1 MTTERKQR
9 VLALIAK
16 LEECKTECDD
26 LTYCEEMQRD
36 NLIANRSN
44 IAAEECQQNADK
56 LMDAF
61 CDIEKA
67 IEALKEVDKS

>member
-16 LEECKTECDD
+16 LEECKTECDQLHD
-26 LTYCEEMQRD
+26 DEQGQRERLEERRFSES
-36 NLIANRSN
+36 AY
-44 IAAEECQQNADK
+44 ECQQNADK

-61 CDIEKA
+61 CEIEEA
-67 IEALKEVDKS
+67 IEALKEVDK

>member
-9 VLALIAK
+9 VIALIAK

-36 NLIANRSN
+36 NLIDNRSN
-44 IAAEECQQNADK
+44 IAAEECIKNVGK

-61 CDIEKA
+61 CEIEEA
-67 IEALKEVDKS
+67 IQALREVDK

>member
-16 LEECKTECDD
+16 LGECRIECDSLYDDEQMQCERLEERRMRESSYECKE
-26 LTYCEEMQRD
+26 
-36 NLIANRSN
+36 
-44 IAAEECQQNADK
+44 NADK

-61 CDIEKA
+61 CEIEEA
-67 IEALKEVDKS
+67 IEALQEVDK

>member
-26 LTYCEEMQRD
+26 LGYCEEMQRD
-36 NLIANRSN
+36 NLIGNRRN
-44 IAAEECQQNADK
+44 IAADECGKNAGK

-61 CDIEKA
+61 CEIEEA
-67 IEALKEVDKS
+67 IEALKEVDK